1 MKKILRNDKFLLAV
15 EKKRASL
22 IFEARPKGL
31 RYSCLLAVKFAK
43 TLHKITETVGC
54 EELLE

>member
-1 MKKILRNDKFLLAV
+1 MKKILWNDNFFV
-15 EKKRASL
+15 RREKKRASL

-31 RYSCLLAVKFAK
+31 RYSRLLAVKFAK
-43 TLHKITETVGC
+43 TLHKIAETVGC